1 MSSQI
6 HPRAATSG
14 LALAALFLG
23 AAAIGLAPIFVR
35 LSEIGPTATAFWRPV
50 LALPILWLWMCLEKN
65 SAAIKPQ
72 SRSDYRGLLLAGFF
86 FAGDLAFWHSSIKL
100 TSVANATLL
109 ANFAPIFV
117 TLAAWLL
124 YKQKVTRLF
133 LFALA
138 IALAGTIAVIGSSMN
153 IDAQHLKGDGL
164 GIITAMFYTGYIL
177 SIKKLRE
184 RFSTA
189 TIMTWSTIA
198 TAIFLLPV
206 ALLSGEIFWPQT
218 LHGWMILVGLG
229 WISHAGGQ
237 SLIAYA
243 LAHLPAQFSS
253 VGLLLQPVLATLIAW
268 RLFGENV
275 SALQFFGAA
284 LVLAGIIIARKGS

>member
-1 MSSQI
+1 MSSQTSA
-6 HPRAATSG
+6 PASASG
-14 LALAALFLG
+14 LALIALFAG

-35 LSEIGPTATAFWRPV
+35 LSEIGPTATAFWRPIM
-50 LALPILWLWMCLEKN
+50 ALPVLWLWMSLDKH
-65 SAAIKPQ
+65 SVTKPQ
-72 SRSDYRGLLLAGFF
+72 TSTDFRALLLAGFF
-86 FAGDLAFWHSSIKL
+86 FAGDLAFWHTSIKL

-117 TLAAWLL
+117 TLAAWML

-138 IALAGTIAVIGSSMN
+138 IALAGTLAVIGSSLN
-153 IDAQHLKGDGL
+153 IDTQHIKGDAL
-164 GIITAMFYTGYIL
+164 GVITALFYTGYIL

-184 RFSTA
+184 HFAVSS
-189 TIMTWSTIA
+189 IMFWSTLA
-198 TAIFLLPV
+198 TAVMLLP
-206 ALLSGEIFWPQT
+206 AAWISGEAFWPHT
-218 LHGWMILVGLG
+218 LYGWMILAGLG

-275 SALQFFGAA
+275 SPLQFFGAA
-284 LVLAGIIIARKGS
+284 LVLAGIIIAKKGS

>member
-1 MSSQI
+1 MSAQTTT
-6 HPRAATSG
+6 PTSSSTF
-14 LALAALFLG
+14 ALAALFIG

-50 LALPILWLWMCLEKN
+50 LALPILWLWMSLDKH
-65 SAAIKPQ
+65 SADKPQ
-72 SRSDYRGLLLAGFF
+72 SAADIRSLLLAGFF
-86 FAGDLAFWHSSIKL
+86 FAGDLAFWHTSIKF

-117 TLAAWLL
+117 TLAAWIL

-138 IALAGTIAVIGSSMN
+138 IALAGAIAVIGSSFS
-153 IDAQHLKGDGL
+153 IDEQHIKGDAL
-164 GIITAMFYTGYIL
+164 GVITALFYTGYIL

-184 RFSTA
+184 RFAVSS
-189 TIMTWSTIA
+189 IMFWSTLA
-198 TAIFLLPV
+198 TAAILLPV
-206 ALLSGEIFWPQT
+206 ALISGDVFWPQT
-218 LHGWMILVGLG
+218 LYGWMILAGLG

-284 LVLAGIIIARKGS
+284 LVLAGIIVARKGS

>member
-1 MSSQI
+1 MSTQI
-6 HPRAATSG
+6 TTPAATSG
-14 LALAALFLG
+14 LALTALFLG

-50 LALPILWLWMCLEKN
+50 LALPILWLWMSLDKH
-65 SAAIKPQ
+65 AVTKPQ
-72 SRSDYRGLLLAGFF
+72 TKADYGSLLWAGFF
-86 FAGDLAFWHSSIKL
+86 FAGDLAFWHTSIKL

-117 TLAAWLL
+117 TLAAWVL
-124 YKQKVTRLF
+124 YKQKVTKLF

-138 IALAGTIAVIGSSMN
+138 IALAGTIAVIGSSFS
-153 IDAQHLKGDGL
+153 IDQQHIKGDAL
-164 GIITAMFYTGYIL
+164 GVITALFYSGYIL

-184 RFSTA
+184 RFAVSS
-189 TIMTWSTIA
+189 IMFWSTLV
-198 TAIFLLPV
+198 TAVMLLPV
-206 ALLSGEIFWPQT
+206 AWISGEVFWPQT
-218 LHGWMILVGLG
+218 LYGWMMLAGLG

>member
-1 MSSQI
+1 MASQLSTPVASS
-6 HPRAATSG
+6 S
-14 LALAALFLG
+14 LALAALFIG

-35 LSEIGPTATAFWRPV
+35 LSEIGPTATAFWRPI
-50 LALPILWLWMCLEKN
+50 LALPILWLWMKLDKH
-65 SAAIKPQ
+65 SALKPQ
-72 SRSDYRGLLLAGFF
+72 SAADIRSLLLAGFF

-117 TLAAWLL
+117 TLAAWVL

-133 LFALA
+133 LFALV
-138 IALAGTIAVIGSSMN
+138 ISLAGTIAVIGSSFN
-153 IDAQHLKGDGL
+153 IDEQHIKGDML
-164 GIITAMFYTGYIL
+164 GVITALFYTGYIL

-184 RFSTA
+184 RFAVSS
-189 TIMTWSTIA
+189 IMFWSTLA
-198 TAIFLLPV
+198 TAVMLLPV
-206 ALLSGEIFWPQT
+206 ALISGEVFWPQT
-218 LHGWMILVGLG
+218 LYGWMILAGLG

-275 SALQFFGAA
+275 VALQFFGAA
-284 LVLAGIIIARKGS
+284 LVLVGIVIARRGS

>member
-1 MSSQI
+1 MSAHITQPS
-6 HPRAATSG
+6 ASSG

-35 LSEIGPTATAFWRPV
+35 LSEIGPTATAFWRPIF
-50 LALPILWLWMCLEKN
+50 ALPVLWLWMSFDTHAVN
-65 SAAIKPQ
+65 KPQ
-72 SRSDYRGLLLAGFF
+72 GKADYRLLLLAGFF
-86 FAGDLAFWHSSIKL
+86 FAGDLAVWHSSIKF

-138 IALAGTIAVIGSSMN
+138 IALAGTLAVIGSSLD
-153 IDAQHLKGDGL
+153 IDAQHIKGDLL
-164 GIITAMFYTGYIL
+164 GVITAMFYTGYIL

-184 RFSTA
+184 HFATS
-189 TIMTWSTIA
+189 TIMFWSTLA
-198 TAIFLLPV
+198 TALMLLPV
-206 ALLSGEIFWPQT
+206 AWISGEAYWPQT
-218 LHGWMILVGLG
+218 LYGWMILLGLG

-284 LVLAGIIIARKGS
+284 LVLVGIMVAKRAS

>member
-1 MSSQI
+1 MASQI
-6 HPRAATSG
+6 STQSPSSS
-14 LALAALFLG
+14 LALIALFVG

-35 LSEIGPTATAFWRPV
+35 LSEIGPTATAFWRPI
-50 LALPILWLWMCLEKN
+50 LALPVLWLWM
-65 SAAIKPQ
+65 SFDQHASGAKPQ
-72 SRSDYRGLLLAGFF
+72 SGADIRNLLLAGFF

-117 TLAAWLL
+117 TLAAWVL

-138 IALAGTIAVIGSSMN
+138 IALTGTIAVIGSSFS
-153 IDAQHLKGDGL
+153 IDAQHIKGDGL
-164 GIITAMFYTGYIL
+164 GVITAMFYTGYIL

-184 RFSTA
+184 RYAVSTIMLWSTA
-189 TIMTWSTIA
+189 A
-198 TAIFLLPV
+198 TAAMLLPL
-206 ALLSGEIFWPQT
+206 ALLSGEVFWPQT
-218 LHGWMILVGLG
+218 LYGWMILAGLG
-229 WISHAGGQ
+229 LISHAGGQ

-275 SALQFFGAA
+275 APLQFFGAA
-284 LVLAGIIIARKGS
+284 LVLIGIMVAKKAS

>member
-1 MSSQI
+1 MSTPNIAST
-6 HPRAATSG
+6 PASG
-14 LALAALFLG
+14 FALAALFIG

-35 LSEIGPTATAFWRPV
+35 LSEIGPTATAFWRPI
-50 LALPILWLWMCLEKN
+50 LALPVLWLWMSLDKQ
-65 SAAIKPQ
+65 SAKAKPHTGA
-72 SRSDYRGLLLAGFF
+72 DYRGLLLAGFF

-117 TLAAWLL
+117 TLAAWIL

-133 LFALA
+133 LFALT
-138 IALAGTIAVIGSSMN
+138 IALAGTIAVVSSSIS
-153 IDAQHLKGDGL
+153 IDVQHLKGDGL

-184 RFSTA
+184 RFSTP
-189 TIMTWSTIA
+189 TIMVWSTIA
-198 TAIFLLPV
+198 TAIMLLPL
-206 ALLSGEIFWPQT
+206 AWFSGEVFWPQT
-218 LHGWMILVGLG
+218 AYGWMILIGLG

-253 VGLLLQPVLATLIAW
+253 VGLLLQPVLATFIAW

-275 SALQFFGAA
+275 STLQFFGAA
-284 LVLAGIIIARKGS
+284 LVLIGIIVAKKGS

>member
-1 MSSQI
+1 MASQLSTPAPSS
-6 HPRAATSG
+6 TV
-14 LALAALFLG
+14 ALAALFIG

-35 LSEIGPTATAFWRPV
+35 LSEVGPTATAFWRPI
-50 LALPILWLWMCLEKN
+50 LALPILWLWMNLDKH
-65 SAAIKPQ
+65 AATKPQ
-72 SRSDYRGLLLAGFF
+72 TKSDYRGLLLAGFF
-86 FAGDLAFWHSSIKL
+86 FAGDLAFWHSSVKL

-117 TLAAWLL
+117 TLTVWLL
-124 YKQKVTRLF
+124 YKEKVTRLF
-133 LFALA
+133 MFALA
-138 IALAGTIAVIGSSMN
+138 IALAGTIAVIGSSFS
-153 IDAQHLKGDGL
+153 IDDRHIKGDAL
-164 GIITAMFYTGYIL
+164 GMITALFYTGYIL

-184 RFSTA
+184 RFAVS
-189 TIMTWSTIA
+189 TIMFWSTLA
-198 TAIFLLPV
+198 TAVMLLPV
-206 ALLSGEIFWPQT
+206 ALISGEVFWPQT
-218 LHGWMILVGLG
+218 LYGWMILAGLG

>member
-35 LSEIGPTATAFWRPV
+35 LSEIGPTATAFWRPI
-50 LALPILWLWMCLEKN
+50 LALPILWLWMKLDKHAVN
-65 SAAIKPQ
+65 KPQ
-72 SRSDYRGLLLAGFF
+72 TKADYRALLLAGFF

-117 TLAAWLL
+117 TLAAWIL

-138 IALAGTIAVIGSSMN
+138 IALAGTMAVIGSSFS
-153 IDAQHLKGDGL
+153 IDEKHIKGDML
-164 GIITAMFYTGYIL
+164 GVITALFYTGYIL

-184 RFSTA
+184 RFAVSA
-189 TIMTWSTIA
+189 IMFWSTLA
-198 TAIFLLPV
+198 TAVMLLPV
-206 ALLSGEIFWPQT
+206 ALVSGEVFWPQT
-218 LHGWMILVGLG
+218 LYGWMILAGLG

-275 SALQFFGAA
+275 SALQIFGAA

>member
-1 MSSQI
+1 MATQLSTPAASS
-6 HPRAATSG
+6 T
-14 LALAALFLG
+14 LALAALFIG

-35 LSEIGPTATAFWRPV
+35 LSEIGPTATAFWRPI
-50 LALPILWLWMCLEKN
+50 LALPVLFLWMSLDKH
-65 SAAIKPQ
+65 SAHKPQ
-72 SRSDYRGLLLAGFF
+72 SGADIRSLLLAGFF

-117 TLAAWLL
+117 TLAAWVL

-138 IALAGTIAVIGSSMN
+138 IALAGTIAVIGSSFS
-153 IDAQHLKGDGL
+153 IDEQHTKGDAL
-164 GIITAMFYTGYIL
+164 GVITALFYTGYIL

-184 RFSTA
+184 RFAVSS
-189 TIMTWSTIA
+189 IMFWSTLA
-198 TAIFLLPV
+198 TAVMLLPV
-206 ALLSGEIFWPQT
+206 ALISGEVFWPQT
-218 LHGWMILVGLG
+218 LYGWMILAGLG

-253 VGLLLQPVLATLIAW
+253 VGLLLQPVLATFIAW

-284 LVLAGIIIARKGS
+284 LVLAGIIIARRGS

>member
-1 MSSQI
+1 MSAQT
-6 HPRAATSG
+6 TSPAPAST
-14 LALAALFLG
+14 LALAALFIG

-35 LSEIGPTATAFWRPV
+35 LSEIGPTATAFWRPI
-50 LALPILWLWMCLEKN
+50 LALPILWLWMRWDKH
-65 SAAIKPQ
+65 SALKPQ
-72 SRSDYRGLLLAGFF
+72 SGADIRALLLAGFF

-117 TLAAWLL
+117 TLAAWVL

-133 LFALA
+133 LFALV
-138 IALAGTIAVIGSSMN
+138 ISLAGTIAVIGSSFN
-153 IDAQHLKGDGL
+153 IDAQHIKGDAL
-164 GIITAMFYTGYIL
+164 GVITALFYTGYIL

-184 RFSTA
+184 RFAVSS
-189 TIMTWSTIA
+189 IMFWSTLA
-198 TAIFLLPV
+198 TAVMLLPV
-206 ALLSGEIFWPQT
+206 ALISGEVFWPQT
-218 LHGWMILVGLG
+218 LYGWMILAGLG

-275 SALQFFGAA
+275 AALQFFGAA
-284 LVLAGIIIARKGS
+284 LVLVGIVIARRGS